1 MKFTKNG
8 SRATMNGP
16 ADWFTGKVLVDNV
29 KSPDEQSA
37 VGAGHV
43 RFTPGARTAWHTHP
57 QGQLLYVTDGEGRVA
72 TRDGVKVIRPGDS
85 IFIKPGD
92 EHWHGAAPDHFMAHV
107 AIAPADEDG
116 NVADWGEHVTDE
128 EYNVKVEEA

>member
-57 QGQLLYVTDGEGRVA
+57 QGQLLYVTDGEVA
-72 TRDGVKVIRPGDS
+72 WQLVTGSKLFAQVIVFSSNQAKNIGTAQRRITLWRTWPS
-85 IFIKPGD
+85 HQPMK
-92 EHWHGAAPDHFMAHV
+92 MAM
-107 AIAPADEDG
+107 
-116 NVADWGEHVTDE
+116 
-128 EYNVKVEEA
+128 